1 MLPLKVEAMQKNI
14 YVFVPKYHKKDEKI
28 HSKLN
33 SDICNTHTHTHTQNK
48 WLILLVLKELFRI
61 NENDIRSV
69 RHMFTVGETSE
80 KQAGMSA
87 SYTI

>member
-33 SDICNTHTHTHTQNK
+33 SDICNTHTHTHTKQM
-48 WLILLVLKELFRI
+48 I
-61 NENDIRSV
+61 DIISIER
-69 RHMFTVGETSE
+69 TLPN
-80 KQAGMSA
+80 Q
-87 SYTI
+87 